1 MGLRARPACLSTIG
15 PMIWTWGDFAR
26 TGGPLLTVLG
36 FRRHMPDSLNR
47 REKRGPNPS
56 VLNWLHAL
64 VDALVQ
70 LWWSALVPIEAE
82 TRCFAD

>member
-1 MGLRARPACLSTIG
+1 M
-15 PMIWTWGDFAR
+15 
-26 TGGPLLTVLG
+26 TVVG

-56 VLNWLHAL
+56 VLNWLNAL

-70 LWWSALVPIEAE
+70 LRWSALVPIEAE